1 MAAHTTLLDVT
12 IVININ
18 INILFVFFTLLFYTA
33 LEAFFN
39 GHAFVFEFIL
49 CISKLMFFSLDSLM
63 AIRAYL

>member
-33 LEAFFN
+33 LEAFLTVTHLYSIYTLHFQTD
-39 GHAFVFEFIL
+39 VFQ
-49 CISKLMFFSLDSLM
+49 S
-63 AIRAYL
+63 